1 MLRKMA
7 TGYSQLFGLVW
18 LVLLLLISYGH
29 ATGFVCPNGEEV
41 SYTNSFIFYFLHK
54 LICLFF
60 SRQYERHLNE
70 LLNDN
75 DFIFSGT
82 VGNVT
87 DDGRLILIRIKSL
100 FKGVWKNPDITL
112 LANQPF
118 ESSSLSF
125 IPLSDTK
132 KDASRWSL
140 PQRSHVGCFAY
151 GPTELRQ
158 RDSRV
163 FFARVYGFSVH
174 LQTHIQLT
182 KFILMK
188 LRILTLSKCPL
199 HLFLFVLILLI
210 EYVLEIVL
218 LLLLGSPIPRVMYPN
233 QIMQSRTCLVTIRG

>member
-1 MLRKMA
+1 MTAMPRKIA
-7 TGYSQLFGLVW
+7 TGYSQIFGLVW
-18 LVLLLLISYGH
+18 LVLFLLISYGH
-29 ATGFVCPNGEEV
+29 ATGFFCPNGE
-41 SYTNSFIFYFLHK
+41 
-54 LICLFF
+54 
-60 SRQYERHLNE
+60 QYERHLNE

-87 DDGRLILIRIKSL
+87 DDGRFIVIRIKSL

-132 KDASRWSL
+132 KDTTRWLL
-140 PQRSHVGCFAY
+140 PQRSQVGCFAY

-163 FFARVYGFSVH
+163 FFARVYGFSVL

-188 LRILTLSKCPL
+188 LRILTLTVD
-199 HLFLFVLILLI
+199 HLATGSGGCLLRNMMNWQYRKTTRDEIL
-210 EYVLEIVL
+210 
-218 LLLLGSPIPRVMYPN
+218 
-233 QIMQSRTCLVTIRG
+233 

>member
-1 MLRKMA
+1 MTAMLRKMA

-29 ATGFVCPNGEEV
+29 ATGFVCPNGEE
-41 SYTNSFIFYFLHK
+41 
-54 LICLFF
+54 
-60 SRQYERHLNE
+60 YERHLNE

-163 FFARVYGFSVH
+163 FFARVYGFSIH

-188 LRILTLSKCPL
+188 LRILTLS
-199 HLFLFVLILLI
+199 
-210 EYVLEIVL
+210 
-218 LLLLGSPIPRVMYPN
+218 SDDPN
-233 QIMQSRTCLVTIRG
+233 QVFYSFRCYFAIELERS

>member
-1 MLRKMA
+1 MTAMLRKMA

-29 ATGFVCPNGEEV
+29 ATGFVCPNGEE
-41 SYTNSFIFYFLHK
+41 
-54 LICLFF
+54 
-60 SRQYERHLNE
+60 YERHLNE

-188 LRILTLSKCPL
+188 LRILTLTVD
-199 HLFLFVLILLI
+199 HLATGSGGPVG
-210 EYVLEIVL
+210 VSDEI
-218 LLLLGSPIPRVMYPN
+218 
-233 QIMQSRTCLVTIRG
+233 